1 MKTKKKTIKNKVPVV
16 VKPEKEEE
24 VEDDL
29 DLPVQ
34 SLKQQKIYLANSPIA
49 AVVIELIKD
58 ILQKPPLVG
67 NSEFETMRNAIIID
81 TSSNILKDMV
91 DYLED
96 IRKGALIG
104 K

>member
-1 MKTKKKTIKNKVPVV
+1 MATKKKTIKKKVPVV
-16 VKPEKEEE
+16 VKPEQEEE

-34 SLKQQKIYLANSPIA
+34 SMNQQKILLANSPQA
-49 AVVIELIKD
+49 AVMIELIKD

-81 TSSNILKDMV
+81 TSSSILRDMV
-91 DYLED
+91 DYLES
-96 IRKGALIG
+96 IRRGALTG